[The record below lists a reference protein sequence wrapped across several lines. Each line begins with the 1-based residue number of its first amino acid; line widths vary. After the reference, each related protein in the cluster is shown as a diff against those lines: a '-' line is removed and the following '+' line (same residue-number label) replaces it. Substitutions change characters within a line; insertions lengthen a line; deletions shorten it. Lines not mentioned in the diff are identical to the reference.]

1 MARKHRIEYP
11 GACYH
16 VINRGNYRSWVFE
29 DEGAKDAFEQCL
41 AEAAVRSG
49 WRVHAW
55 VVMGNHF
62 HLAVETPQANLS
74 AGIQWLQVTFSAR
87 FNRYRREQGRLFQG
101 RFKGILVETGDSL
114 GQVCHYIEL
123 NPVRAG
129 ILPAAQLPE
138 YRFGSFMRLWEPKRR
153 PDWYVA
159 TSGLSAAG
167 GLADTPRGRAK
178 YRDYLEWLGREIEQ
192 GREQAYLNL
201 SKGWAIGS
209 EGFMAEVS
217 ATYEKVDEQT
227 WDGTSKR
234 QWRERQWDRYLAKLL
249 AGMRAR
255 HRKDE
260 RPSAR
265 WKAQLALKMKVATDA
280 SNGWLAEKLR
290 MSSPTFVSKQ
300 VGLARQWEKVKG
312 KK

>member
-1 MARKHRIEYP
+1 MARKHRIEYE

-62 HLAVETPQANLS
+62 HLAVETPKANLS
-74 AGIQWLQVTFSAR
+74 AGMQWLQVSFAAR

-101 RFKGILVETGDSL
+101 RFKGVLVEPGDSL

-129 ILPAAQLPE
+129 ILPAAQLQC
-138 YRFGSFMRLWEPKRR
+138 YRFGSFMRLWEPKQR
-153 PDWYVA
+153 PEWYVPV
-159 TSGLSAAG
+159 TGLSGAG
-167 GLADTPRGRAK
+167 GLADTPKGRAK
-178 YRDYLEWLGREIEQ
+178 YRDYLEWLSREIEQ

-209 EGFMAEVS
+209 EGFLAEVS
-217 ATYEKVDEQT
+217 AKYKGVQDQT
-227 WDGTSKR
+227 WDGASKR
-234 QWRERQWDRYLAKLL
+234 EWRERQWDRYLAKLL
-249 AGMRAR
+249 KGIPAR
-255 HRKDE
+255 ERKDP
-260 RPSAR
+260 RPSAH
-265 WKAQLALKMKVATDA
+265 WKAQVALKMKAETDA
-280 SNGWLAEKLR
+280 SNGWLAEKLK
-290 MSSPTFVSKQ
+290 MSTPTFVSKQ
-300 VGLARQWEKVKG
+300 VGLARKWK
-312 KK
+312 